1 MDNKLFLPCAAI
13 VSLLLLLRWSEPVAG
28 AASSLRVRRP
38 YDSIFSFGD
47 SLADTGNNPVVFD
60 WYSMFDPVL
69 RPPYG
74 STFFGRPTGRNC
86 DGRLIIDFLAQ
97 SLDLP
102 FVPPFLAH
110 NGSFRHG
117 ANFAVGGATALDVG
131 FFHDDESPGANQ
143 MPFNTSLSVQLQ
155 WFETLKPSLC
165 NTTQKCRELFSR
177 SLFFVGPFA
186 YNDYSILLWGGRRS
200 IPQVTSLVPDVIAT
214 ISMATERLIQHGA
227 TSLVVP
233 GVLPIG
239 CAPPNLVM
247 FEGVAEPAVY
257 DSRTGCLI
265 ELNDLSTYHNSLLRQ
280 ALHDLQAKH
289 PDVEI
294 IYIDFFGPVM
304 EMVESPAKFGF
315 EGDVLTICCGGPGN
329 KYHFDVEAWCGD
341 PAATMCKDPSAR
353 LFWDGVHMTE
363 AANRYVAGKWLRSID
378 TTASVSSR

>member
-13 VSLLLLLRWSEPVAG
+13 VSLFLLLLLRWSEPVAG
-28 AASSLRVRRP
+28 AASTSLRVRRP

-47 SLADTGNNPVVFD
+47 SFTDTGNNPVVFD
-60 WYSMFDPVL
+60 WYSIFDPVL

-74 STFFGRPTGRNC
+74 STFFNRPTGRNC

-97 SLDLP
+97 SLGLP

-110 NGSFRHG
+110 NGSFRRG
-117 ANFAVGGATALDVG
+117 ANFAVGGATALDAG
-131 FFHDDESPGANQ
+131 FFHDGE
-143 MPFNTSLSVQLQ
+143 LSEPTRCL
-155 WFETLKPSLC
+155 S
-165 NTTQKCRELFSR
+165 TQ
-177 SLFFVGPFA
+177 A
-186 YNDYSILLWGGRRS
+186 YLILLVGGRS
-200 IPQVTSLVPDVIAT
+200 MPQVTSLVPDVIAT
-214 ISMATERLIQHGA
+214 ISMATERLIEHGA

-233 GVLPIG
+233 GVLPVG

-247 FEGVAEPAVY
+247 FEGIAEPAAY
-257 DSRTGCLI
+257 DPKTGCLI
-265 ELNDLSTYHNSLLRQ
+265 ELNELSAYHNSLLRQ

-329 KYHFDVEAWCGD
+329 KYHFSTEAWCGD
-341 PAATMCKDPSAR
+341 PAATECKDPSAR

-363 AANRYVAGKWLRSID
+363 AANRYIAGEWLCSID
-378 TTASVSSR
+378 TPASVSSQ